1 MREPVIGWDDLDG
14 VPAEPSDAPLENL
27 EEIERVPP
35 SAEEIPP
42 CSDEVIIFDEPDAA
56 EIEAMAAEMRALEA
70 GGQKSSSPAAAMN
83 DVAAAELVDWQSV
96 DDGDDSTSPTPKN
109 TTPEPARSTLP
120 RGWDEIG

>member
-56 EIEAMAAEMRALEA
+56 ELETMAADMRAFEK
-70 GGQKSSSPAAAMN
+70 GMIESSAPAAAAD
-83 DVAAAELVDWQSV
+83 DVATAELVDRQC
-96 DDGDDSTSPTPKN
+96 GDNSNDSTPFTPKSSV
-109 TTPEPARSTLP
+109 PEPARSTLP